1 MRKDTGQDSKVG
13 IGIHAFDSG
22 RGRLKWPPR
31 VGELFWGKVKKKK
44 QTCGETHRS
53 ILQLLLLIKCH
64 LFECARLKV
73 TLLIE
78 NYKKINKI
86 KNSM

>member
-31 VGELFWGKVKKKK
+31 VGELFWGKVKKKANLWRNPPIYTTVVTID
-44 QTCGETHRS
+44 QMPPLWMRTLESYTTYRE
-53 ILQLLLLIKCH
+53 LQK
-64 LFECARLKV
+64 
-73 TLLIE
+73 
-78 NYKKINKI
+78 NK
-86 KNSM
+86 